1 MPNRD
6 MSADEPRVSSEVW
19 RAILLGTYWQF
30 RAGRRFFKHL
40 PHEPRCKLCA
50 APFQGAAA
58 PFMRLIRKGPWPKN
72 PKYCSSCFK
81 TLAVNHGGAEIPC
94 SLLFVDVRGSTR
106 LAESMRPTDFKR
118 LMDRFYVTASA
129 ILVEH
134 DAIVD
139 KFVGDEVIGIFI
151 PALTGERH
159 AARAIDAG
167 RALLVATAHEADG
180 PRLPIGVGVHTGIAF
195 VGSVGVD
202 ANVDL
207 TAMGD
212 PVNVTARLASAAAG
226 GEVLV
231 TLDAA
236 RAGGLDDA
244 GLEHRELEL
253 KGKSGRTSVVVL
265 RAPSA

>member
-1 MPNRD
+1 
-6 MSADEPRVSSEVW
+6 MSGDEPQVGSDYW

-30 RAGRRFFKHL
+30 RAGRRLFKHL

-50 APFQGAAA
+50 APFQGPAA

-72 PKYCSSCFK
+72 PKYCGSCFK
-81 TLAVNHGGAEIPC
+81 TLATNHGGAEIPC
-94 SLLFVDVRGSTR
+94 SLLFADVRGSTR
-106 LAESMRPTDFKR
+106 LAESMRPTQFKAV
-118 LMDRFYVTASA
+118 MDRFFTTASA

-134 DAIVD
+134 DAVVD

-159 AARAIDAG
+159 AARAIAAA
-167 RALLVATAHEADG
+167 RALLIATG
-180 PRLPIGVGVHTGIAF
+180 PDSNEPSLPIGIGVHTGVAF

-212 PVNVTARLASAAAG
+212 PVNVTARLASAAG
-226 GEVLV
+226 PGEVLV
-231 TLDAA
+231 TLEAA
-236 RAGGLDDA
+236 EAGDLDPSA
-244 GLEHRELEL
+244 LEQRDLEL
-253 KGKSGRTSVVVL
+253 KGKSGHTSVVVL
-265 RAPSA
+265 RATLA